1 MDLLK
6 KTDKLISSKRVD
18 TQELEL
24 PETLYVSDIDSKV
37 FQGIVL
43 QCLNKIEGISLTEG
57 GFISS
62 ILGRKG
68 PEASASSIQS
78 QQDTKNHSVSIK
90 LEVNITYGLS
100 IPAKAEEIQSKVV
113 EEITAFTGLRVSSV
127 HVIFKNIILPE
138 QNKKN
143 EEPID
148 NCQTKEEKLE
158 EYREEEEF

>member
-1 MDLLK
+1 MDLSK
-6 KTDKLISSKRVD
+6 KIEKSTLSKRVD

-24 PETLYVSDIDSKV
+24 PETLYVSDIDTKV

-43 QCLNKIEGISLTEG
+43 QCLNKIEGVTLTEG

-68 PEASASSIQS
+68 PEVGASGIQS

-90 LEVNITYGLS
+90 IEVNVAYGLS

-113 EEITAFTGLRVSSV
+113 EEITNLTGLRVSSV
-127 HVIFKNIILPE
+127 HVIFKNITMPD
-138 QNKKN
+138 QNKKTQELSSSCSSTEN
-143 EEPID
+143 
-148 NCQTKEEKLE
+148 KLE
-158 EYREEEEF
+158 EDYTEEF